1 MADLVAA
8 DVTVTTTGVIH
19 KGGRREVEVSVAFGD
34 GTDTYPSGGVPMP
47 TRESW
52 GMIERLEDFI
62 MGDAGNALGNIYK
75 YDKTNNKIRI
85 YEQGFRTGSTSAAVN
100 ENGALVEGGVDGVTE
115 TVVRAPN
122 TAVDTTYQLGVLREF
137 TATSKP
143 AAVTLKGYA
152 YGW

>member
-1 MADLVAA
+1 MASLVAE
-8 DVTVTTTGVIH
+8 DVTITTSTVTH

-34 GTDTYPSGGVPMP
+34 GIDTYPSGGVPMP

-52 GMIERLEDFI
+52 GMVERLSDFF
-62 MGDAGNALGNIYK
+62 MTDASNALGNIYK

-85 YEQGFRTGSTSAAVN
+85 YEQGFRTGSTSTTTN
-100 ENGALVEGGVDGVTE
+100 ENGALAEGGVDGLTE
-115 TVVRAPN
+115 
-122 TAVDTTYQLGVLREF
+122 VDIRLPKTSINTTYQLGALKEF